1 MRTCPIMDQ
10 FVGLQLERLC
20 FPSFALTEWMSKNSE
35 VNGCYLSQ
43 YEAQVETVPVLLL
56 KMDELCVL

>member
-1 MRTCPIMDQ
+1 
-10 FVGLQLERLC
+10 
-20 FPSFALTEWMSKNSE
+20 MSKNSE